1 MDWFLG
7 SSRPAG
13 KADLST
19 PTLTVD
25 TGEASS
31 RLGDGGPSSPKDHP
45 PAMAQA
51 GPQVAERRTFP
62 ETPRL
67 RGELGCHYGWKTSI
81 VFWNGP
87 FSWDIC

>member
-51 GPQVAERRTFP
+51 GPV
-62 ETPRL
+62 TPNVELSRG
-67 RGELGCHYGWKTSI
+67 RGYGGELGCHYK
-81 VFWNGP
+81 VGP
-87 FSWDIC
+87 KSL